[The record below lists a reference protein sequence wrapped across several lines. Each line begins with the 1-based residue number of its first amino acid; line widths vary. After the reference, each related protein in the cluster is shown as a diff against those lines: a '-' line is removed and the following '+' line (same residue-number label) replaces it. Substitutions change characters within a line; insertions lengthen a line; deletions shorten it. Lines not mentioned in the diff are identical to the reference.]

1 MAPDAPRKPSGLQ
14 VRFGHPGRLLPET
27 RELTLV
33 ILGHLIV
40 FMLSIA
46 HDEIV
51 AEMVSDGWIIQ
62 KYAERFEILM
72 GLILFMC
79 WGALTL
85 RFVTILRH
93 ARAADGLCR
102 DCSEPHG
109 KH

>member
-14 VRFGHPGRLLPET
+14 IRFGHPGRLLPET
-27 RELTLV
+27 RELTLL

-51 AEMVSDGWIIQ
+51 AEMVADGWFIA

-72 GLILFMC
+72 GFVLFLC

-85 RFVTILRH
+85 RFVTILRF
-93 ARAADGLCR
+93 ARAGDGKCCDCGQPRGR
-102 DCSEPHG
+102 D
-109 KH
+109 